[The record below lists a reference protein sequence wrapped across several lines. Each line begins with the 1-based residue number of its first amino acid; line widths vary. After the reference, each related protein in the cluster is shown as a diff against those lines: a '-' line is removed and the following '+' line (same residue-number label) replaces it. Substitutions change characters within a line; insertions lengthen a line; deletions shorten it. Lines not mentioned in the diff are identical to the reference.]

1 MPHLSPSSPRP
12 ATCAE
17 RARARP
23 GTGHRQRGLSLIE
36 LVVAIMI
43 IAVSVAGVMLVFSNS
58 VRKSADPMVR
68 KQAVA
73 IAEAMLN
80 EVLAQPFT
88 YCDPQ
93 DTANDATT
101 APTSTAGCTGG
112 AAGSQDKNGGA
123 LGPQPATEGRFNATN
138 PFDNVADYNGYGTS
152 GVIYGMDDGA
162 NRITSLDGFSVQVT
176 VARAGASFSLAA
188 DAALRVDVL
197 VSGKGETITLTGY
210 RFRYAPNSTG

>member
-1 MPHLSPSSPRP
+1 M
-12 ATCAE
+12 
-17 RARARP
+17 
-23 GTGHRQRGLSLIE
+23 RGLSLIE

-43 IAVSVAGVMLVFSNS
+43 ISVSVAGVLMVFSNS

-93 DTANDATT
+93 DAANEAAI
-101 APTSTAGCTGG
+101 APTSTAACTGG
-112 AAGSQDKNGGA
+112 AAGSQDKGGGT
-123 LGPQPATEGRFNATN
+123 LGPQPSSEGRFNATD
-138 PFDNVADYNGYGTS
+138 PLDNVADYHGYGTS

-162 NRITSLDGFSVQVT
+162 SRIIALDGYSVSVSVT
-176 VARAGASFSLAA
+176 RAGATFSLAA
-188 DAALRVDVL
+188 DAALRIDVQ
-197 VSGKGETITLTGY
+197 VTGRGETVTLTGY
-210 RFRYAPNSTG
+210 RFRYAPNSIG